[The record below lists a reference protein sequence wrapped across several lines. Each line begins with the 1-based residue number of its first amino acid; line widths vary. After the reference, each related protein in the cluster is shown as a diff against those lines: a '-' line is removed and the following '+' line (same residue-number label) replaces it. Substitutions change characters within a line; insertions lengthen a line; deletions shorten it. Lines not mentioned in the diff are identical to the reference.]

1 MTSSESRGLAGHNG
15 EPTLPI
21 RITSKNNETLNIEEK
36 MQLQELK
43 IRGAWV
49 YNPIRFQDSR
59 GHFEEQFKLSLI
71 EKELERSFQVLQVN
85 QTMSNRGVIRG
96 IHWTEGDEG
105 TAKYVSCTR
114 GAIWDVVV
122 DLRSSSPTYGNWD
135 AHILSEQNG
144 ASMLISEGLGH
155 AFLALENHSL
165 VNYLCTSEYKPVN
178 ERIIHPLDPKISID
192 FAGMAKKLNI
202 ENFTLSDKDRLADG
216 FHG

>member
-1 MTSSESRGLAGHNG
+1 MNL
-15 EPTLPI
+15 
-21 RITSKNNETLNIEEK
+21 EEK

-43 IRGAWV
+43 IPGAWV

-71 EKELERSFQVLQVN
+71 EKELGRSFPVVQVN
-85 QTMSNRGVIRG
+85 QTMSNKGVIRG
-96 IHWTEGDEG
+96 IHWTEGDGG

-114 GAIWDVVV
+114 GSIWDVVV
-122 DLRSSSPTYGNWD
+122 DLRASSPTYGSWD
-135 AHILSEQNG
+135 ARILSEQNG

-178 ERIIHPLDPKISID
+178 ERTINPLDLKISID
-192 FAGMAKKLNI
+192 FDGMAKKLGI
-202 ENFTLSDKDRLADG
+202 ENFTLSDKDRLAGG
-216 FHG
+216 FQGQ